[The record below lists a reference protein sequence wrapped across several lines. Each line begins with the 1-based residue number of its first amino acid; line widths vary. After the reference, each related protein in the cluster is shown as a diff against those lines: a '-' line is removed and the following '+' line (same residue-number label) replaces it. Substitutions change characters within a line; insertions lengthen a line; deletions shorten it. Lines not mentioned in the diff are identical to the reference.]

1 MKNLSPLQTTQ
12 EKAAFMGGQQIAGM
26 PLFIFLGLATCVLF
40 SGWNGSL
47 PLGMVG
53 ALALMFVLGT
63 LLTELGERI
72 MPIRE
77 YLGGGTILAIFGGA
91 ALFEYQ
97 LLPVQAG
104 QVITNFMKE
113 GGFLNFFIASLV
125 TGSVFGMSGALL
137 KNAAMRY
144 LPVILGGVALA
155 LLSVGLVGS
164 LMGYGFK
171 NAVLLIGL
179 PIMGGGMGAGAVP
192 LVEILSGP
200 MQMSSADLL
209 SRMVPAVVI
218 ANTLAI
224 LVGSLLARLGR
235 RYPSL
240 TGNGKLMVKENSQSI
255 ADEQAEAPTLQSL
268 GMGLF
273 ISSSMFVLGSLLGNF
288 IPMHPFALMILAVAF
303 IKVSGLLPRRYEQ
316 AAADWYQ
323 FVVSNLTPSL
333 LVGIGVAYTSIP
345 ELISAFSVSYFVL
358 VMVTVISGALGA
370 ALVGRMIGFYPI
382 EAAITGGLCMANMGG
397 TGDVAVL
404 SAAQRMKL
412 MPFAQISSRLGGA
425 VMLILATALISLLA

>member
-288 IPMHPFALMILAVAF
+288 IPMHPFALMILSVAF

-358 VMVTVISGALGA
+358 VMVTVIGGALGA
-370 ALVGRMIGFYPI
+370 ALVGRMFGFYPI

>member
-1 MKNLSPLQTTQ
+1 
-12 EKAAFMGGQQIAGM
+12 
-26 PLFIFLGLATCVLF
+26 
-40 SGWNGSL
+40 
-47 PLGMVG
+47 
-53 ALALMFVLGT
+53 
-63 LLTELGERI
+63 
-72 MPIRE
+72 
-77 YLGGGTILAIFGGA
+77 
-91 ALFEYQ
+91 
-97 LLPVQAG
+97 
-104 QVITNFMKE
+104 
-113 GGFLNFFIASLV
+113 
-125 TGSVFGMSGALL
+125 
-137 KNAAMRY
+137 
-144 LPVILGGVALA
+144 
-155 LLSVGLVGS
+155 
-164 LMGYGFK
+164 
-171 NAVLLIGL
+171 
-179 PIMGGGMGAGAVP
+179 MGAGAVP

-224 LVGSLLARLGR
+224 LVGTLLVRLGR

-240 TGNGKLMVKENSQSI
+240 TGNGQLMINQSSQNV
-255 ADEQAEAPTLQSL
+255 AEEQVQAPTLESL

-303 IKVSGLLPRRYEQ
+303 IKVSGVLPRRYEQ

-323 FVVSNLTPSL
+323 FVVTNLTPSL
-333 LVGIGVAYTSIP
+333 
-345 ELISAFSVSYFVL
+345 
-358 VMVTVISGALGA
+358 
-370 ALVGRMIGFYPI
+370 LVGRMIGFYPI

-425 VMLILATALISLLA
+425 VMLILATLLISLLA

>member
-1 MKNLSPLQTTQ
+1 MKNLSTLPTTQ
-12 EKAAFMGGQQIAGM
+12 EKAAFMGGHQIAGM

-255 ADEQAEAPTLQSL
+255 ADEQAEAPILQSL

-345 ELISAFSVSYFVL
+345 ELISAFSISYFVL
-358 VMVTVISGALGA
+358 VMVTVIGGALGA
-370 ALVGRMIGFYPI
+370 ALVGKLIGFYPI

>member
-1 MKNLSPLQTTQ
+1 MKNLSTP
-12 EKAAFMGGQQIAGM
+12 KAAPWGSQQIAGM
-26 PLFIFLGLATCVLF
+26 PMMIFLGLATCVLF

-63 LLTELGERI
+63 LLCELGERI
-72 MPIRE
+72 TPIRE

-91 ALFEYQ
+91 ALFEYRI
-97 LLPVQAG
+97 LPVEAG
-104 QVITNFMKE
+104 QVIIGFMKE

-125 TGSVFGMSGALL
+125 TGSVLGMSSALL

-144 LPVILGGVALA
+144 LPVILGGVAVA

-179 PIMGGGMGAGAVP
+179 PIMGGGMVAWWHGGMGAGAVP

-224 LVGSLLARLGR
+224 LVGTLLVRLGR

-240 TGNGKLMVKENSQSI
+240 TGNGQLMINQSSQNV
-255 ADEQAEAPTLQSL
+255 AEEQVQAPTLESL

-303 IKVSGLLPRRYEQ
+303 IKVSGVLPRRYEQ

-323 FVVSNLTPSL
+323 FVVTNLTPSL

-345 ELISAFSVSYFVL
+345 ELISAFSISYFVL
-358 VMVTVISGALGA
+358 VLVTVVGGALGA

-382 EAAITGGLCMANMGG
+382 EAVVCAWPTWGARVTWPCCRRP
-397 TGDVAVL
+397 
-404 SAAQRMKL
+404 SA
-412 MPFAQISSRLGGA
+412 
-425 VMLILATALISLLA
+425 

>member
-1 MKNLSPLQTTQ
+1 MKNLSTLQTTQ
-12 EKAAFMGGQQIAGM
+12 EKAALMGGQQIAGM

-125 TGSVFGMSGALL
+125 TGSVFGMSSALL

-155 LLSVGLVGS
+155 LLSVGFVGS

-240 TGNGKLMVKENSQSI
+240 TGNGKLMIKDNGESL
-255 ADEQAEAPTLQSL
+255 ADEQVEAPTLQSL

-303 IKVSGLLPRRYEQ
+303 IKVSGVLPRRYEQ

-345 ELISAFSVSYFVL
+345 ELISAFSISYFVL
-358 VMVTVISGALGA
+358 VMVTVIGGALGA

>member
-1 MKNLSPLQTTQ
+1 MKNLSTPQTRI
-12 EKAAFMGGQQIAGM
+12 ALFGDRQIAGM
-26 PLFIFLGLATCVLF
+26 PMMIFLGLATCVLF

-72 MPIRE
+72 TPIRE

-91 ALFEYQ
+91 ALFEYRI
-97 LLPVQAG
+97 LPVEAG
-104 QVITNFMKE
+104 QVIIGFMKE

-155 LLSVGLVGS
+155 LLSVGLVGA

-200 MQMSSADLL
+200 LQMSSADLL

-224 LVGSLLARLGR
+224 LVGTLLARLGR

-240 TGNGKLMVKENSQSI
+240 TGNGKLMIKES
-255 ADEQAEAPTLQSL
+255 AAGVAEEKVQAPTLESL
-268 GMGLF
+268 GLGLF

-288 IPMHPFALMILAVAF
+288 IPMHPFALMILAVAV

-358 VMVTVISGALGA
+358 VLVTVVGSALGA

-404 SAAQRMKL
+404 SAAQRMTL

-425 VMLILATALISLLA
+425 VMLILATLLISLLA

>member
-1 MKNLSPLQTTQ
+1 MKNLSTLPTTQ
-12 EKAAFMGGQQIAGM
+12 EKAAFMGGHQIAGM

-137 KNAAMRY
+137 RNAAMRY

-345 ELISAFSVSYFVL
+345 ELISAFSISYFVL
-358 VMVTVISGALGA
+358 VMVTVIGGALGA
-370 ALVGRMIGFYPI
+370 ALVGKLIGFYPI

>member
-12 EKAAFMGGQQIAGM
+12 EKAAFMGSQQIAGM

-255 ADEQAEAPTLQSL
+255 ADDQVEAPTLQSL

-345 ELISAFSVSYFVL
+345 ELISAFSISYFVL
-358 VMVTVISGALGA
+358 VMVTVIGGALGA
-370 ALVGRMIGFYPI
+370 ALVGKLIGFYPI

>member
-125 TGSVFGMSGALL
+125 TGSVFGMSSALL

-144 LPVILGGVALA
+144 LPVILGGVTLA

-179 PIMGGGMGAGAVP
+179 PIMGVAWAP
-192 LVEILSGP
+192 AP
-200 MQMSSADLL
+200 CRWWRY
-209 SRMVPAVVI
+209 SRARCRCPA
-218 ANTLAI
+218 
-224 LVGSLLARLGR
+224 
-235 RYPSL
+235 
-240 TGNGKLMVKENSQSI
+240 
-255 ADEQAEAPTLQSL
+255 
-268 GMGLF
+268 
-273 ISSSMFVLGSLLGNF
+273 
-288 IPMHPFALMILAVAF
+288 
-303 IKVSGLLPRRYEQ
+303 
-316 AAADWYQ
+316 
-323 FVVSNLTPSL
+323 
-333 LVGIGVAYTSIP
+333 
-345 ELISAFSVSYFVL
+345 
-358 VMVTVISGALGA
+358 
-370 ALVGRMIGFYPI
+370 PI
-382 EAAITGGLCMANMGG
+382 CCHAWC
-397 TGDVAVL
+397 
-404 SAAQRMKL
+404 
-412 MPFAQISSRLGGA
+412 PPW
-425 VMLILATALISLLA
+425 

>member
-1 MKNLSPLQTTQ
+1 MKNLSTLQTTQ

-40 SGWNGSL
+40 SGWNSSL

-77 YLGGGTILAIFGGA
+77 YLGGGTILAIFGGT

-235 RYPSL
+235 CYPSL

-345 ELISAFSVSYFVL
+345 ELISAFSISYFVL
-358 VMVTVISGALGA
+358 VMVTVIGGALGA

>member
-1 MKNLSPLQTTQ
+1 
-12 EKAAFMGGQQIAGM
+12 MGGQQIAGM

-240 TGNGKLMVKENSQSI
+240 
-255 ADEQAEAPTLQSL
+255 
-268 GMGLF
+268 
-273 ISSSMFVLGSLLGNF
+273 LGNF

-345 ELISAFSVSYFVL
+345 ELISAFSISYFVL
-358 VMVTVISGALGA
+358 VMVTVIGGALGA

>member
-1 MKNLSPLQTTQ
+1 MKDLATPNSL
-12 EKAAFMGGQQIAGM
+12 GGWQIAGM
-26 PLFIFLGLATCVLF
+26 PMQLFFGFSACVLYA
-40 SGWNGSL
+40 GWNGTL

-72 MPIRE
+72 HPVRE

-91 ALFEYQ
+91 ALFEYRI
-97 LLPVQAG
+97 LPAEAG
-104 QVITNFMKE
+104 AVITNFMKE

-125 TGSVFGMSGALL
+125 TGSVFGMSRALL

-144 LPVILGGVALA
+144 LPVILGGVVVA
-155 LLSVGLVGS
+155 LLAVGSVGVL
-164 LMGYGFK
+164 LGYGFK
-171 NAVLLIGL
+171 SAVLLIGL

-200 MQMSSADLL
+200 MHLSSAELL

-224 LVGSLLARLGR
+224 LVGSLLARIGR

-240 TGNGKLMVKENSQSI
+240 TGNGRLMIREET
-255 ADEQAEAPTLQSL
+255 ATAEEVTRTPTLESL
-268 GMGLF
+268 GIGLF
-273 ISSSMFVLGSLLGNF
+273 ISSSMFVLGSLLGKF
-288 IPMHPFALMILAVAF
+288 IPMHPFALMILAVAT
-303 IKVSGLLPRRYEQ
+303 IKVSGLLPRRYEE

-323 FVVSNLTPSL
+323 FVVTNLTPSL

-345 ELISAFSVSYFVL
+345 ELIGAFSAQYFVL
-358 VMVTVISGALGA
+358 VLVTVLGGALGA
-370 ALVGRMIGFYPI
+370 AIVGRMIGFYPI

-404 SAAQRMKL
+404 SAAQRMNL

-425 VMLILATALISLLA
+425 FMLILATLLISLFV

>member
-1 MKNLSPLQTTQ
+1 MKNLSTLPTTQ
-12 EKAAFMGGQQIAGM
+12 EKAAFMGGHQIAGM

-255 ADEQAEAPTLQSL
+255 TDEQAEAPTLQSL

-345 ELISAFSVSYFVL
+345 ELISAFSISYFVL
-358 VMVTVISGALGA
+358 VMVTVIGGALGA
-370 ALVGRMIGFYPI
+370 ALVGKLIGFYPI

>member
-1 MKNLSPLQTTQ
+1 MKNLSTLQTTQ
-12 EKAAFMGGQQIAGM
+12 EKAALLGGQQIAGM

-125 TGSVFGMSGALL
+125 TGSVFGMSSALL

-144 LPVILGGVALA
+144 LPVILGGVTLA
-155 LLSVGLVGS
+155 LLSVGFVGS

-240 TGNGKLMVKENSQSI
+240 TGNGKLMIKDNGESL
-255 ADEQAEAPTLQSL
+255 ADEQVEAPTLQSL

-345 ELISAFSVSYFVL
+345 ELVSAFSISYFVL
-358 VMVTVISGALGA
+358 VMVTVIGGALGA
-370 ALVGRMIGFYPI
+370 ALVGRIIGFYPI

-425 VMLILATALISLLA
+425 VMLILATALISLIA

>member
-12 EKAAFMGGQQIAGM
+12 EKAALMGGQQIAGM

-40 SGWNGSL
+40 SGFNGSL

-125 TGSVFGMSGALL
+125 TGSVFGMSSALL

-144 LPVILGGVALA
+144 LPVILGGVTLA

-171 NAVLLIGL
+171 SAVLLIGL

-224 LVGSLLARLGR
+224 LVGSLLVRLGR

-240 TGNGKLMVKENSQSI
+240 TGNGTLMVKEIDQNI
-255 ADEQAEAPTLQSL
+255 ADEQVEAPTLQSL

-345 ELISAFSVSYFVL
+345 ELISAFSISYVVL
-358 VMVTVISGALGA
+358 VMVTVVGGALGA
-370 ALVGRMIGFYPI
+370 ALVGKLIGFYPI

>member
-12 EKAAFMGGQQIAGM
+12 EKAALMGGQQIAGM

-240 TGNGKLMVKENSQSI
+240 TGNGKLMVKESSQSI

-358 VMVTVISGALGA
+358 VMVTVIGGALGA
-370 ALVGRMIGFYPI
+370 ALVGQMIGFYPI

-425 VMLILATALISLLA
+425 VMLILATALISLFA

>member
-137 KNAAMRY
+137 KNAALRY

-255 ADEQAEAPTLQSL
+255 ADDQVEAPTLQSL

-345 ELISAFSVSYFVL
+345 ELISAFSISYFVL
-358 VMVTVISGALGA
+358 VMVTVIGGALGA
-370 ALVGRMIGFYPI
+370 ALVGKLIGFYPI

>member
-1 MKNLSPLQTTQ
+1 MKNLSTPQLQA
-12 EKAAFMGGQQIAGM
+12 KAAWSDQQIAGM
-26 PLFIFLGLATCVLF
+26 PMMIFLGLATCVLF

-72 MPIRE
+72 SPVRE

-91 ALFEYQ
+91 ALFEYGVM
-97 LLPVQAG
+97 PAAAG
-104 QVITNFMKE
+104 QVITGFMKE

-125 TGSVFGMSGALL
+125 TGSVFGMSSALL

-144 LPVILGGVALA
+144 LPVILGGVVLA
-155 LLSVGLVGS
+155 LVSVGLVGT
-164 LMGYGFK
+164 LLGYGFK

-200 MQMSSADLL
+200 LQMSSADLL

-240 TGNGKLMVKENSQSI
+240 TGNGKLMIKES
-255 ADEQAEAPTLQSL
+255 AEGLAEEKVQAPTLESL
-268 GMGLF
+268 GLGLF
-273 ISSSMFVLGSLLGNF
+273 ISSSMFVIGSLLGNF
-288 IPMHPFALMILAVAF
+288 IPMHPFALMILAVAI
-303 IKVSGLLPRRYEQ
+303 IKMSGVLPRRYEQ

-333 LVGIGVAYTSIP
+333 LVGIGIAYTSIP
-345 ELISAFSVSYFVL
+345 ELIGAFSINYFIMVL
-358 VMVTVISGALGA
+358 TTVVGGALGA
-370 ALVGRMIGFYPI
+370 AIVGRMIGFYPI
-382 EAAITGGLCMANMGG
+382 EAALTGGLCMANMGG

-425 VMLILATALISLLA
+425 FMLILATLIISLLA

>member
-1 MKNLSPLQTTQ
+1 MKNLSTLPTTQ
-12 EKAAFMGGQQIAGM
+12 EKAAFMGGHQIAGM

-273 ISSSMFVLGSLLGNF
+273 ISSSMFVLGSLFGNF

-345 ELISAFSVSYFVL
+345 ELISAFSISYFVL
-358 VMVTVISGALGA
+358 VMVTVIGGALGA
-370 ALVGRMIGFYPI
+370 ALVGKLIGFYPI

>member
-1 MKNLSPLQTTQ
+1 
-12 EKAAFMGGQQIAGM
+12 MGGHQIAGM

-137 KNAAMRY
+137 KNVAMRY

-240 TGNGKLMVKENSQSI
+240 TGNGKLMVKESSQSI

-345 ELISAFSVSYFVL
+345 ELISAFSISYFVL
-358 VMVTVISGALGA
+358 VMVTVICGALGA

>member
-77 YLGGGTILAIFGGA
+77 YLGGGTILAIFGGT

-240 TGNGKLMVKENSQSI
+240 TGNGKLMVKESSQSI
-255 ADEQAEAPTLQSL
+255 AEEQAEAPTLQSL

-316 AAADWYQ
+316 AAAEPCQ
-323 FVVSNLTPSL
+323 QGAHQNGQ
-333 LVGIGVAYTSIP
+333 GIGDHHRRHHA
-345 ELISAFSVSYFVL
+345 
-358 VMVTVISGALGA
+358 
-370 ALVGRMIGFYPI
+370 
-382 EAAITGGLCMANMGG
+382 
-397 TGDVAVL
+397 
-404 SAAQRMKL
+404 
-412 MPFAQISSRLGGA
+412 
-425 VMLILATALISLLA
+425 

>member
-1 MKNLSPLQTTQ
+1 MKNLSTLQTTQ
-12 EKAAFMGGQQIAGM
+12 EKAALLGGQQIAGM

-125 TGSVFGMSGALL
+125 TGSVFGMSSALL

-144 LPVILGGVALA
+144 LPVILGGVTLA
-155 LLSVGLVGS
+155 LLSVGFVGS

-240 TGNGKLMVKENSQSI
+240 TGNGKLMIKDNGESL
-255 ADEQAEAPTLQSL
+255 ADEQVEAPTLQSL

-345 ELISAFSVSYFVL
+345 ELVSAFSISYFVL
-358 VMVTVISGALGA
+358 VMVTVIGGALGA

-425 VMLILATALISLLA
+425 VMLILATALISLIA

>member
-1 MKNLSPLQTTQ
+1 MKNLSTLPTTQ
-12 EKAAFMGGQQIAGM
+12 EKAAFMGGHQIAGM

-255 ADEQAEAPTLQSL
+255 ADEHTEAPTLQSL

-345 ELISAFSVSYFVL
+345 ELISAFSISYFVL
-358 VMVTVISGALGA
+358 VMVTVIGGALGA
-370 ALVGRMIGFYPI
+370 ALVGKLIGFYPI

>member
-1 MKNLSPLQTTQ
+1 MKNLSTLPTTQ
-12 EKAAFMGGQQIAGM
+12 EKAAFMGGHQIAGM

-316 AAADWYQ
+316 AAAAWYQ

-345 ELISAFSVSYFVL
+345 ELISAFSISYFVL
-358 VMVTVISGALGA
+358 VMVTVIGGALGA
-370 ALVGRMIGFYPI
+370 ALVGKLIGFYPI

>member
-1 MKNLSPLQTTQ
+1 V
-12 EKAAFMGGQQIAGM
+12 E
-26 PLFIFLGLATCVLF
+26 
-40 SGWNGSL
+40 
-47 PLGMVG
+47 
-53 ALALMFVLGT
+53 
-63 LLTELGERI
+63 
-72 MPIRE
+72 
-77 YLGGGTILAIFGGA
+77 
-91 ALFEYQ
+91 
-97 LLPVQAG
+97 AG
-104 QVITNFMKE
+104 QVIIGFMKE

-125 TGSVFGMSGALL
+125 TGSVLGMSSALL

-144 LPVILGGVALA
+144 LPVILGGVAVA

-224 LVGSLLARLGR
+224 LVGTLLVRLGR

-240 TGNGKLMVKENSQSI
+240 TGNGQLMINQSSQNV
-255 ADEQAEAPTLQSL
+255 AEEQVQAPTLESL

-303 IKVSGLLPRRYEQ
+303 IKVSGVLPRRYEQ

-323 FVVSNLTPSL
+323 FVVTNLTPSL

-345 ELISAFSVSYFVL
+345 ELINAFSISYFVL
-358 VMVTVISGALGA
+358 VLVTVVGGALGA

-425 VMLILATALISLLA
+425 VMLILATLLISLLA

>member
-1 MKNLSPLQTTQ
+1 MKNLSTLQTTQ
-12 EKAAFMGGQQIAGM
+12 EKAALLGGQQIAGM

-104 QVITNFMKE
+104 LVITNFMKE

-125 TGSVFGMSGALL
+125 TGSVFGMSSALL

-144 LPVILGGVALA
+144 LPVILGGVTLA

-240 TGNGKLMVKENSQSI
+240 TGNGKLMIKDNGESL
-255 ADEQAEAPTLQSL
+255 ADEQVEAPTLQSL

-345 ELISAFSVSYFVL
+345 ELISAFSISYFVL
-358 VMVTVISGALGA
+358 VMVTVIGGALGA
-370 ALVGRMIGFYPI
+370 ALVGRIIGFYPI

>member
-1 MKNLSPLQTTQ
+1 MKNLSTLQTTQ
-12 EKAAFMGGQQIAGM
+12 EKAALLGGQQIAGM

-125 TGSVFGMSGALL
+125 TGSVFGMSSALL

-144 LPVILGGVALA
+144 LPVILGGVMLA
-155 LLSVGLVGS
+155 LLSVGFVGS

-240 TGNGKLMVKENSQSI
+240 TGNGKLMIKDNGESL
-255 ADEQAEAPTLQSL
+255 ADEQVEAPTLQSL

-303 IKVSGLLPRRYEQ
+303 IKVSGVLPRRYEQ

-345 ELISAFSVSYFVL
+345 ELISAFSISYFVL
-358 VMVTVISGALGA
+358 VMVTVIGGALGA

>member
-1 MKNLSPLQTTQ
+1 MKNLSTLPTTQ
-12 EKAAFMGGQQIAGM
+12 EKAAFLGGHQIAGM

-137 KNAAMRY
+137 KNTAMRY

-345 ELISAFSVSYFVL
+345 ELISAFSISYFVL
-358 VMVTVISGALGA
+358 VMVTVIGGALGA
-370 ALVGRMIGFYPI
+370 ALVGKLIGFYPI

>member
-1 MKNLSPLQTTQ
+1 MKNLSTLPTTQ
-12 EKAAFMGGQQIAGM
+12 EKAAFMGGHQIAGM

-235 RYPSL
+235 SYPSL

-345 ELISAFSVSYFVL
+345 ELISAFSISYFVL
-358 VMVTVISGALGA
+358 VMVTVIGGALGA
-370 ALVGRMIGFYPI
+370 ALVGKLIGFYPI

>member
-1 MKNLSPLQTTQ
+1 MKNLSTLPTTQ
-12 EKAAFMGGQQIAGM
+12 EKAAFMGGHQIAGM

-240 TGNGKLMVKENSQSI
+240 TGNGKLMVKENSQII

-345 ELISAFSVSYFVL
+345 ELISAFSISYFVL
-358 VMVTVISGALGA
+358 VMVTVIGGALGA
-370 ALVGRMIGFYPI
+370 ALVGKLIGFYPI

>member
-1 MKNLSPLQTTQ
+1 
-12 EKAAFMGGQQIAGM
+12 MGGQQIAGM

-171 NAVLLIGL
+171 NAVLLIG
-179 PIMGGGMGAGAVP
+179 AGAVP

-323 FVVSNLTPSL
+323 FVVGNLTPSL

-345 ELISAFSVSYFVL
+345 ELISAFSISYFVL
-358 VMVTVISGALGA
+358 VMVTVIGGALGA

-425 VMLILATALISLLA
+425 VMLILATALISLFA

>member
-345 ELISAFSVSYFVL
+345 ELISAFSISYFVL